1 MLLRDFRLPSHRTS
15 GKMKIATHLQQ
26 RDCVG
31 FAPIFPNLNVAMI
44 AVAAEKSIL
53 ADRWKKRGM
62 GAKKEKILFER
73 VRAI

>member
-1 MLLRDFRLPSHRTS
+1 M
-15 GKMKIATHLQQ
+15 
-26 RDCVG
+26 G
-31 FAPIFPNLNVAMI
+31 FAPIFPNLNAVMI
-44 AVAAEKSIL
+44 AVVAEKSIL